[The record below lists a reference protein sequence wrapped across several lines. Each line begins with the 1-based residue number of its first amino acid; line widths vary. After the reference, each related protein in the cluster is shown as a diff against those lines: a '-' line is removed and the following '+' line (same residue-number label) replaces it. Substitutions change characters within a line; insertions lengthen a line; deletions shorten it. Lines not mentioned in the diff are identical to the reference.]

1 LASRRNKN
9 GNLRRVAVAAA
20 AWIAGCTGP
29 QSAVAPGGPV
39 ADAIATLWWILAAGA
54 AVILAAVTAAVL
66 YAMFRRP
73 ERRLALPQI
82 PFLIGA
88 GLVFP
93 TVTLAALVVYGTAVG
108 RLITTPADDPV
119 VVRVTGH
126 RWWWEVHYPAR
137 DGTPEV
143 VTANELHLP
152 AGVPVELEVSS
163 VDVIHSFW
171 IPSLGGKIDM
181 IPGRVNRLRVLA
193 AEAGRFRGQCA
204 EFCGVQH
211 AHMGF
216 VATAQSEAAFAEWL
230 AARAAPAAVAALEL
244 RGFIERGCAE
254 CHTIAGSGALGA
266 GGPVLTHFAAR
277 PTIGAATVGNTPEAL
292 RAWLR
297 DHGRLLKP
305 GSLGPA
311 TRELGDGDVETL
323 AALLERL
330 Q

>member
-1 LASRRNKN
+1 
-9 GNLRRVAVAAA
+9 VTAA
-20 AWIAGCTGP
+20 AWLAACTGP
-29 QSAVAPGGPV
+29 QSAVDPAGPV
-39 ADAIATLWWILAAGA
+39 AGAIATMWWILAMGA
-54 AVILAAVTAAVL
+54 TWILAAVMAAVL

-73 ERRLALPQI
+73 ERRLALPEI

-93 TVTLAALVVYGTAVG
+93 TVALAALVVYGTAVG
-108 RLITTPADDPV
+108 RLITAPVDDPV

-137 DGTPEV
+137 DGAPEV

-152 AGVPVELEVSS
+152 SGVPVEIEVSS

-211 AHMGF
+211 ARMGF
-216 VATAQSEAAFAEWL
+216 VATAHSQEAFAEWL
-230 AARAAPAAVAALEL
+230 EARAAPAAVPLPAL
-244 RGFIERGCAE
+244 RSFVDHGCGD
-254 CHTIAGSGALGA
+254 CHTVAGSGAQGTR
-266 GGPVLTHFAAR
+266 GPALTHFAAR
-277 PTIGAATVGNTPEAL
+277 PTIGAATLVNTPATL

-305 GSLGPA
+305 GSLGPVS
-311 TRELGDGDVETL
+311 RELDETDVETL